1 LRAKLSITFQAEV
14 DVEAVTTGDD
24 IGDLNG
30 MSAEDRVFMYV
41 LAEGVELGSAMEIR
55 EQRLQH
61 IDILKI
67 EGDNEPCVEY

>member
-1 LRAKLSITFQAEV
+1 MRAKLSITFQAEV

-67 EGDNEPCVEY
+67 EGDNERCVEY